1 MKPEPLYVLYY
12 VLFRFYD
19 QFKCDLTPMYFIKSI
34 LFLGSRWSVWV
45 WVWQNFQKR
54 TGTVRECA
62 EQTAIVRRVCGCAK
76 IGCTQILYYISY
88 LIFEKIQWSI
98 FLRCYISNGK
108 KFTMVRFIW
117 MLRQYYFHWKGEYTL
132 IFFTS
137 FGPLWFWWQSMNFH
151 RKKIPGEPSWS

>member
-1 MKPEPLYVLYY
+1 MLYD
-12 VLFRFYD
+12 VLFTFYD

-62 EQTAIVRRVCGCAK
+62 EQTAIVGRVCGCAK

-98 FLRCYISNGK
+98 FLRCYISNEKIYNGQIYLDVK
-108 KFTMVRFIW
+108 TILLSLEGRIHTNFF
-117 MLRQYYFHWKGEYTL
+117 YFFWSTL
-132 IFFTS
+132 ILVAKHELS
-137 FGPLWFWWQSMNFH
+137 
-151 RKKIPGEPSWS
+151 